1 MWPTLCPAVEIDPRD
16 EGGYGWTK
24 VSIFRATV
32 LVCAAFWALAAST
45 AAEAKRVAFV
55 VGINVY
61 DNLTPNQQLLK
72 AVNDSKAVAAVL
84 KDIGFQVI
92 AAENTTRPNFLRA
105 WQRFLDTVAPGD
117 VTALYFS
124 GHGVEIS
131 GSNYLLVRDAPLA
144 GDGEEV
150 LKNSALRLQALMDRL
165 KEQRAQVSIF
175 IIDACRD
182 NPYADPRGKR
192 GLNVARGLRPEEPPK
207 GTMIMLSAGAGQE
220 ALDALSANDP
230 NPNSVYTRTLLPL
243 LKEPGLEI
251 TDLAKRLRGEVEA
264 LAATVRHEQRPAFY
278 HELSGDLFL
287 VPKPVGSPAI
297 ASGLPATS
305 EAAVAWS
312 ATKDTTSPAVLE
324 SFLKQFAATVY
335 ADMARAR
342 LGELKRTQVAVAA
355 PAGAT
360 PATSAPPA
368 SVPRVDPPPVAASPS
383 PARPAPVASPE
394 PKQPEPRLEPKRAP
408 SVYDAAQAWAVMRE
422 TNDLDALNDFIGKYA
437 DTIYGPM
444 ARQRLQELKGSQSTQ
459 TAAAALPAPPPRAL
473 DTGAPPAPLPPS
485 QRVTPPASMA
495 AVGVVHAP
503 HAIAPLSAAEERRLM
518 PQDQFTECAGCP
530 EMTVVPAGSFLI
542 GSPAGEAGRAV
553 DEGPQV
559 GVTFARPFAVGKS
572 AVTFEEW
579 DASAAGGGCSGYRPP
594 DDGRPRGRYPV
605 VNVSWD
611 DAQNYVDWLSR
622 KTGKPYRLLSEAER
636 EYAARAGTT
645 TPFWWG
651 SSISSRQANYDGTI
665 GYAGGERGEF
675 RQRPLAVDSF
685 PANPFGLSEVHGN
698 VSEWVADCWRGSY
711 QDMPGN
717 GAATTTGDCGRRV
730 LRGGSWYDPPQQLRA
745 AARSAI
751 YPGFRSNKIGFRVAR
766 SLAAEEPA
774 GR

>member
-1 MWPTLCPAVEIDPRD
+1 ML
-16 EGGYGWTK
+16 
-24 VSIFRATV
+24 RAAV
-32 LVCAAFWALAAST
+32 LVCVAFWALAAPT
-45 AAEAKRVAFV
+45 VAEAKRVAFV
-55 VGINVY
+55 VGINTY
-61 DNLTPNQQLLK
+61 DNLGPNLQLLK
-72 AVNDSKAVAAVL
+72 AVNDSKAVASVL

-124 GHGVEIS
+124 GHGVEIN
-131 GSNYLLVRDAPLA
+131 GSNYLLVRDAPVA
-144 GDGEEV
+144 ADGEEV
-150 LKNSALRLQALMDRL
+150 LKNSALRLQALIDRL

-175 IIDACRD
+175 VIDACRD

-192 GLNVARGLRPEEPPK
+192 GLNVARGLRAEEPPK

-220 ALDALSANDP
+220 ALDALSADDP

-287 VPKPVGSPAI
+287 VPKPVGSPAV
-297 ASGLPATS
+297 ANGLPVTS

-312 ATKDTTSPAVLE
+312 ATKDTTSTAVLE
-324 SFLKQFAATVY
+324 SFLKQFGGTVY
-335 ADMARAR
+335 ANMARAR
-342 LGELKRTQVAVAA
+342 LEELKRTQVAVATT
-355 PAGAT
+355 AGAA
-360 PATSAPPA
+360 PATSVPA
-368 SVPRVDPPPVAASPS
+368 ASAPRVDPPPVAASPG
-383 PARPAPVASPE
+383 PVRPAPVASPE
-394 PKQPEPRLEPKRAP
+394 PKRPP
-408 SVYDAAQAWAVMRE
+408 SVYDAAQAWAVVRQ
-422 TNDLDALNDFIGKYA
+422 TNDPDALNDFIGKYA

-444 ARQRLQELKGSQSTQ
+444 ARQRLQELKGSQGTQ
-459 TAAAALPAPPPRAL
+459 IAAALPAPSQRAL
-473 DTGAPPAPLPPS
+473 DAAAPPAPLPPS
-485 QRVTPPASMA
+485 QPVTPVA
-495 AVGVVHAP
+495 ATPVVGMVHVP
-503 HAIAPLSAAEERRLM
+503 HAAAPLAAAEERRLV
-518 PQDQFTECAGCP
+518 PQDQFTECTGCP

-542 GSPAGEAGRAV
+542 GSPASEAGRAV

-572 AVTFEEW
+572 AVTYEEW
-579 DASAAGGGCSGYRPP
+579 DACAADGGCSGYRPP

-611 DAQNYVDWLSR
+611 DAQNYVAWLSR

-636 EYAARAGTT
+636 EYVARAGTT

-651 SSISSRQANYDGTI
+651 SSISSRQANYDGTL

-675 RQRPLAVDSF
+675 RQRSVAVDSF
-685 PANPFGLSEVHGN
+685 PVNPFGLSEVHGN

-711 QDMPGN
+711 QDIPAN
-717 GAATTTGDCGRRV
+717 GAASTTGDCGRRV
-730 LRGGSWYDPPQQLRA
+730 LRGGSWYDPPQQLRS
-745 AARSAI
+745 AARSAL

-766 SLAAEEPA
+766 SLAEEPA

>member
-1 MWPTLCPAVEIDPRD
+1 ML
-16 EGGYGWTK
+16 
-24 VSIFRATV
+24 RATV
-32 LVCAAFWALAAST
+32 LVCAAFWALAAPT
-45 AAEAKRVAFV
+45 VAEAKRVAFV

-72 AVNDSKAVAAVL
+72 AVNDSKAIASVL

-124 GHGVEIS
+124 GHGVEIN
-131 GSNYLLVRDAPLA
+131 GSNYLLVRDTPLA
-144 GDGEEV
+144 ADGEEV

-192 GLNVARGLRPEEPPK
+192 GLNAARGLRPEEPPK

-220 ALDALSANDP
+220 ALDALSADDP

-287 VPKPVGSPAI
+287 VPRPLGSPAI
-297 ASGLPATS
+297 ASGVPAAS

-312 ATKDTTSPAVLE
+312 ATKDTSSTAVLE
-324 SFLKQFAATVY
+324 AFLKQFGGTVY

-342 LGELKRTQVAVAA
+342 LDELKRTQVAVAA

-360 PATSAPPA
+360 ASTSAP
-368 SVPRVDPPPVAASPS
+368 RVAAGSSPTNS
-383 PARPAPVASPE
+383 APVVNPE
-394 PKQPEPRLEPKRAP
+394 PKQARPEPKRVP
-408 SVYDAAQAWAVMRE
+408 SVYEAAQAWAVVRA
-422 TNDLDALNDFIGKYA
+422 TNDLDALNDFIGRYA

-444 ARQRLQELKGSQSTQ
+444 ARQRLQELKGSQDAQ
-459 TAAAALPAPPPRAL
+459 VAAAAVPAPLARAP
-473 DTGAPPAPLPPS
+473 DAVVSPAPLPPS
-485 QRVTPPASMA
+485 QRVTPPASTP
-495 AVGVVHAP
+495 AVGIAHEP
-503 HAIAPLSAAEERRLM
+503 HHGAPLASAEERRLV

-542 GSPAGEAGRAV
+542 GSPASEAGRDV

-559 GVTFARPFAVGKS
+559 GVTFARPLAVAKS

-579 DASAAGGGCSGYRPP
+579 DACIADGGCNGYRAP
-594 DDGRPRGRYPV
+594 DDGRLRGRYPV

-611 DAQNYVDWLSR
+611 DAQSYVTWLSR

-636 EYAARAGTT
+636 EYVARAGTT

-675 RQRPLAVDSF
+675 RQRSLAVDSF
-685 PANPFGLSEVHGN
+685 PANPFGLSGVHGN
-698 VSEWVADCWRGSY
+698 VSEWVSDCWRGSY
-711 QDMPGN
+711 QDMPAN
-717 GAATTTGDCGRRV
+717 GAASMTGDCGRRV

-745 AARSAI
+745 AARSAL

-766 SLAAEEPA
+766 SLAEEPA